1 MKSFNLRFIAERTII
16 MVIFLSLFIVLKSQ
30 NTFNRSSS
38 QYLFPDF
45 TTANAKMKSKKNQTI
60 NLNYNTVSGKMVYV
74 QNGKR
79 YDIVNPAMVDTIYLQ
94 NGRFVPVENAF
105 YEVLLIAPISLFIQY
120 CGKLLPAG
128 TQDGYGGN
136 SQLSSTTRL
145 ASLQSS
151 SGTVNMELP
160 PDYLIKVED
169 VYWIRKDSNMMSFQ
183 NERQFLKIFP
193 SKERELKQFIKQN
206 RIKFDDHSNIIR
218 LVEFINTLDQ

>member
-1 MKSFNLRFIAERTII
+1 MKRFNLRFIAERIII
-16 MVIFLSLFIVLKSQ
+16 MMILLSHFVLLKSQ

-45 TTANAKMKSKKNQTI
+45 TMGNVKMKSNKNQTI
-60 NLNYNTVSGKMVYV
+60 NLNYNTVSGKMVYE

-79 YDIVNPAMVDTIYLQ
+79 YDIVNIAMVDTIYLQ
-94 NGRFVPVENAF
+94 NSRFVPVENAF
-105 YEVLLIAPISLFIQY
+105 YKVLLVSPISLFIQY
-120 CGKLLPAG
+120 SGKVLPAG

-160 PDYLIKVED
+160 PDYLVKVED
-169 VYWIRKDSNMMSFQ
+169 VYWIRKDSNMMRFQ

-193 SKERELKQFIKQN
+193 SKEMELKQFINN
-206 RIKFDDHSNIIR
+206 RY
-218 LVEFINTLDQ
+218 LDYHDLIQRR